1 MRHRVTDSELMGA
14 LAHPL
19 RAALL
24 RHLMAVGPRTASECA
39 EAVGSTASNCSWHL
53 RQLARFG
60 LVEEAGERGGR
71 ERPWRSA
78 VVGLELGEP
87 AADPT
92 TNAARR
98 AILANALNE
107 EATLTQR
114 FLDRA
119 DELEPEWR
127 DAGALDTYGL
137 TITADELRQLVAR
150 IDELVRPYVATVR
163 TAPPDDARAVH
174 LGLRAFRRLDR
185 A

>member
-1 MRHRVTDSELMGA
+1 MRHRVTDAELMGA

-39 EAVGSTASNCSWHL
+39 DAVGSTASNCSWHL

-60 LVEEAGERGGR
+60 LVEAVDQAGR
-71 ERPWRSA
+71 ERPWRA
-78 VVGLELGEP
+78 VVVGLELGAP
-87 AADPT
+87 ADDPT
-92 TNAARR
+92 TRAAQLGV
-98 AILANALNE
+98 LANALKE

-119 DELEPEWR
+119 DELGPEWR

-137 TITADELRQLVAR
+137 TITADELRDLVAT
-150 IDELVRPYVATVR
+150 IDALVRPFIATVR
-163 TAPPDDARAVH
+163 QDPPDDAEPVQ

-185 A
+185 